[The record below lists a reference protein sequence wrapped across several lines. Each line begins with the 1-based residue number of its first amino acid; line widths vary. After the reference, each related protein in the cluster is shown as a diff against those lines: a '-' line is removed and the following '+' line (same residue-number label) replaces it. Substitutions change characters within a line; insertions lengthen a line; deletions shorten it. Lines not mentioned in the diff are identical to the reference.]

1 MSGLTIGTVA
11 VPLSMAL
18 AIATGV
24 PPQLG
29 LYTAIE
35 AGFIIALTGGARFNV
50 SGPTAGFELRVK
62 QLDMGLFLKTR
73 SSQLTNV

>member
-1 MSGLTIGTVA
+1 MKNNILSGLTVGIVA

-29 LYTAIE
+29 LCRRHI
-35 AGFIIALTGGARFNV
+35 L
-50 SGPTAGFELRVK
+50 
-62 QLDMGLFLKTR
+62 QL
-73 SSQLTNV
+73 